1 MASLNQLWEQI
12 IKGRKGENIG
22 KSTGMP
28 KLDKVIGGVQPHR
41 YYLIGAASSVGKT
54 SYVLYMMYNLLK
66 QESDKEPLY
75 FLYFSLEIGEDILL
89 AKLLSLYCAEEFGVY
104 LTIDD
109 IFSFMT
115 PLNDYY
121 YDCLEKARNWLDGV
135 LKYIIIIDSIVSS
148 NSIYKNTLDFA
159 ETIGKFEQKGN
170 RKVYIPNNP
179 KQLIIGILDHFA
191 LMHCEEGRSLKEEI
205 DMASRYMVTLKKKL
219 PLSWFAL
226 MQQNRESSSM
236 DRRKADLSE
245 PGLNDLKD
253 SGNPAQDSDVVLQL
267 FFPFREKLS
276 TYRGF
281 KVLGDDGIGE
291 VLRSTVISKNRYGQ
305 ANRVICS
312 GFWGSVGWFKELP
325 EPDKN
330 TDFTQYLYEQDNIP
344 CRNCTKVDKEIKDE
358 PSIDKDTGE
367 IKQITYSF

>member
-1 MASLNQLWEQI
+1 MGLLDQLWSQI
-12 IKGRKGENIG
+12 EKGRKGDNVG
-22 KSTGMP
+22 KSTGMQ
-28 KLDKVIGGVQPHR
+28 KLDKVIGGIQPHR
-41 YYLIGAASSVGKT
+41 YYLVGAASSVGKT

-66 QESDKEPLY
+66 QETDVSPVY

-89 AKLLSLYCAEEFGVY
+89 AKLLALYCAEEFGIY

-109 IFSFMT
+109 ILSFMT
-115 PLNDYY
+115 PLNDYA
-121 YDCLEKARNWLDGV
+121 YDCLEKARLWLESV
-135 LKYIIIIDSIVSS
+135 SKYIIVIDSIVSA
-148 NSIYKNTLDFA
+148 NSVYRHTLQFA
-159 ETIGKFEQKGN
+159 ETIGKFIQMGN
-170 RKVYIPNNP
+170 KKIYIPNNP
-179 KQLIIGILDHFA
+179 KQLIIGVLDHFA
-191 LMHCEEGRSLKEEI
+191 LIRCEEGRKLKEEI
-205 DMASRYMVTLKKKL
+205 DTLSQYMVTLKRKL

-253 SGNPAQDSDVVLQL
+253 TGNPAQDADVVLQL

-291 VLRSTVISKNRYGQ
+291 VLRSTIISKNRYGI

-325 EPDKN
+325 DPDKN
-330 TDFTQYLYEQDNIP
+330 TDFTKFWTERGNIP
-344 CRNCTKVDKEIKDE
+344 CKKVLENEDESTVDKE
-358 PSIDKDTGE
+358 TGE
-367 IKQITYSF
+367 VKQSITYSF